1 MLKPSS
7 SAVRG
12 QKQPITGDQP
22 AKICLSPYLSPSLVG
37 ARGPQYSTQPALSA
51 GETRKHLFGGLG
63 ARGVGTGEE
72 PGEAPA
78 VTMLSLD

>member
-12 QKQPITGDQP
+12 QKQPITGDQL
-22 AKICLSPYLSPSLVG
+22 AKTCLSHLSPSLG
-37 ARGPQYSTQPALSA
+37 GLGDPSSLHSQHWQLERA
-51 GETRKHLFGGLG
+51 RKHLFGGLG
-63 ARGVGTGEE
+63 VRGVGAGE